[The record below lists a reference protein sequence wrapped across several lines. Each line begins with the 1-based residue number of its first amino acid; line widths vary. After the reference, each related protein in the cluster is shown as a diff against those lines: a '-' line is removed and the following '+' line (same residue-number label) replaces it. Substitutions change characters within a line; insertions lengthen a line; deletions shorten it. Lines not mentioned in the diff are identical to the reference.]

1 MLILQWN
8 AICLLA
14 NGEECIGFINEME
27 NKPDVI
33 CIEETWLKSSIDFVI
48 QGYVSVC
55 RDRGDNKGGGCATFI
70 KQGIPYRE
78 IAKGK

>member
-1 MLILQWN
+1 
-8 AICLLA
+8 
-14 NGEECIGFINEME
+14 ME

-48 QGYVSVC
+48 KGYVSVR
-55 RDRGDNKGGGCATFI
+55 RDRGDSKGGGCATSM

-78 IAKGK
+78 IAKGKVLEYIVVDNDYFSND